1 MLGNNNSTELQLQ
14 LKLIRMKAA
23 AGRKGERES
32 ERGGQVKASQ
42 CTVLALIEMVVNLE
56 YLDALTN
63 SSITAAMPSENGIVQ
78 VSEF

>member
-1 MLGNNNSTELQLQ
+1 
-14 LKLIRMKAA
+14 MKAA
-23 AGRKGERES
+23 AGRKGEREW
-32 ERGGQVKASQ
+32 ERGQVKASQ